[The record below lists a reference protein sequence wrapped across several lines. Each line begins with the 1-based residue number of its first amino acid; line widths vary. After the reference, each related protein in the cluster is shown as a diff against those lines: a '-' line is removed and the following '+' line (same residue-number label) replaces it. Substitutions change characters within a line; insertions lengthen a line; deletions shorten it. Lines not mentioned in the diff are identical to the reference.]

1 MPHRVIGIDI
11 GTYSVKIAVVERSFR
26 SFAFTE
32 FYERRIQY
40 NELLSPEE
48 SVGIALQGL
57 IDDQNLHWDSASA
70 GFPAQKVTTRL
81 LTFPFSSLK
90 KVDQTVQFEIEG
102 YIPFDMSQIL
112 LDYAVVWQT
121 KDASRVMVIYVQK
134 GEMAKELSMLGNVG
148 VDPRLVCIEGVDQI
162 GVVNLG
168 MVPPEGAYAI
178 IDIGHAKSTV
188 TICRGKNLG
197 YMRAISL
204 AGKAITESIAARLSV
219 PFDEGERLKIEM
231 GHLPLSDEEVVDEIS
246 REVAAGIA
254 GVVDELILSLRQ
266 TFFTYHETEGVPVEG
281 IYLSGGSSRLPGLD
295 RYISDALKLN
305 VAYLN
310 CSDFHF
316 TRLDR
321 ADAHRHVIPQA
332 LALALRGVA
341 SAGPDI
347 NLRRDEFAFKGDVEQ
362 FGGGIQRI
370 GIALGLII
378 FLALINFTAKYYSVK
393 RQIERM
399 STDVVALVKQALPGT
414 PVKGKLTPKA
424 AVALVRGRQA
434 DVDERITQLS
444 AVTLRSPVDVLK
456 EISTL
461 MPAADQLKI
470 EVQDL
475 NIAPDRV
482 TFEGVVQDFKAVDT
496 VKLAMEKSGF
506 FSNVTA
512 GNVRKGVKGEVK
524 FSMSMDIGAKEEAE
538 AAPAAPAKAGPGK
551 AAPKKG
557 KGTEEEQ

>member
-11 GTYSVKIAVVERSFR
+11 GSYSVKVAVVERSFR

-40 NELLSPEE
+40 NELLSPDE

-57 IDDQNLHWDSASA
+57 IDDQNLHWDSSSV
-70 GFPAQKVTTRL
+70 GFPAQRVTSRL

-90 KVDQTVQFEIEG
+90 KIDQTVQFEIESF
-102 YIPFDMSQIL
+102 IPFDVSQII

-121 KDASRVMVIYVQK
+121 KEASRVMVVYIQK
-134 GEMAKELSMLGNVG
+134 GELAKQLSMLTNVG
-148 VDPRLVCIEGVDQI
+148 VDPKLVCIEGIDQI

-204 AGKAITESIAARLSV
+204 AGKALTEAIAQRLSV

-231 GHLPLSDEEVVDEIS
+231 GHLPLSEEEVVDEVS
-246 REVAAGIA
+246 REVSSAIA
-254 GVVDELILSLRQ
+254 GVVDDLVLALRQ

-281 IYLSGGSSRLPGLD
+281 IYLCGGTSRLPGLD

-305 VAYLN
+305 VTYLN

-362 FGGGIQRI
+362 FGGSIRRI
-370 GIALGLII
+370 AIALGLII
-378 FLALINFTAKYYSVK
+378 FLALINFTTKYYSVK
-393 RQIERM
+393 RRIERM

-414 PVKGKLTPKA
+414 PVKGKLTPKSA
-424 AVALVRGRQA
+424 IAMIRGKQS
-434 DVDERITQLS
+434 DVDERINQLS
-444 AVTLRSPVDVLK
+444 SVTLQSPVDVLK
-456 EISTL
+456 EISML
-461 MPAADQLKI
+461 MPSRDQVKV

-475 NIAPDRV
+475 NIAPDRA
-482 TFEGVVQDFKAVDT
+482 TLEGQVEDFKAVDM
-496 VKLAMEKSGF
+496 VKAALEKSSL

-524 FSMSMDIGAKEEAE
+524 FSMSMEMGSKAE
-538 AAPAAPAKAGPGK
+538 VEPKPEPAAKTP
-551 AAPKKG
+551 PKKIT
-557 KGTEEEQ
+557 KEKTEE